1 MPELLTISEVAAV
14 LKVRPITVWKWVKSG
29 RLPAYRLGRLYRI
42 PKDAVLSLLKP
53 VTPA

>member
-1 MPELLTISEVAAV
+1 MSELMTINEVAAV
-14 LKVRPITVWKWVKSG
+14 LKVRPTTVWKWVRSG
-29 RLPAYRLGRLYRI
+29 RLQAYRLGRLYRI